1 MYHEQQMV
9 MTSRSLLPVLFCLLL
24 ALPSG
29 DARAG
34 TGAEESFS
42 QRQIPLIFPG
52 MQYQNTAEA
61 QYQLPPDATPLQL
74 RTADGVKIEAV
85 FWPAAKTDGNPA
97 AMPTIIYFYG
107 NAQCIN
113 YALAQAAVLRRCG
126 ANVLLGDYPG
136 FGLSAGKPSESGCY
150 AEAEALYEWASRQD
164 GIDHGKLISAG
175 WSLGAAVAIDLAAR
189 HDMAGLITFSAY
201 TSKRDMA
208 RRQFPDVPPEAI
220 EHPFLSRDK
229 IRHITCPT
237 LLVHGRQDTLVPFTM
252 STEMREAAAGKP
264 LTYLPIDDA
273 AHNDLF
279 LKGGKQIEAAVR
291 QFLAERAAGPTSR
304 PR

>member
-1 MYHEQQMV
+1 MAL
-9 MTSRSLLPVLFCLLL
+9 TSRSVVAVLFCLLL
-24 ALPSG
+24 TLSAG

-34 TGAEESFS
+34 DGAAKAESFS

-52 MQYQNTAEA
+52 MQYQNTSEA

-85 FWPAAKTDGNPA
+85 FWPAPKTDGNA
-97 AMPTIIYFYG
+97 TATPTIIYFYG

-113 YALAQAAVLRRCG
+113 YALAQAEVLRRCG

-136 FGLSAGKPSESGCY
+136 FGLSEGKPSEAGCY
-150 AEAEALYEWASRQD
+150 AEAQALYEWATKQP
-164 GIDHGKLISAG
+164 GIDHSKLISAG

-201 TSKRDMA
+201 TSKRDLA

-229 IRHITCPT
+229 IRRITCPT
-237 LLVHGRQDTLVPFTM
+237 LIVHGRQDTLVPFTM
-252 STEMREAAAGKP
+252 SAEMREAAAGKP

-273 AHNDLF
+273 GHNDLF

-291 QFLAERAAGPTSR
+291 QFLADRSAGPASR